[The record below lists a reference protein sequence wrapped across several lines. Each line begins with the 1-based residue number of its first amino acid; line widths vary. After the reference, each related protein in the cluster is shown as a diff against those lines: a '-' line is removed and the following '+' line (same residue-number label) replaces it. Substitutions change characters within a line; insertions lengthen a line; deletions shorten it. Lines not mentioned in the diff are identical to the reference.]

1 MLTDLHAGQPL
12 LTAGVA
18 PAQAAAGMV
27 LVHGRG
33 GDAPDMLNFA
43 QDLGLRDIAC
53 VAPQAANN
61 TWYPQRFIA
70 PLALNEPWLT
80 SALQAVE
87 RALATLQA
95 GGLPRERL
103 YLVGFSQGA
112 CLVLEYAA
120 RNAQR
125 YAGVFGLSGGLI
137 GPDTLARHD
146 TGSLAGT
153 PVFLGCNEEDPHIP
167 KHRVEHAA
175 STLTALGAVVETRFY
190 PGYGHG
196 VHPDEIARIR
206 AYVGEA

>member
-1 MLTDLHAGQPL
+1 MPTDPHSGQPL

-18 PAQAAAGMV
+18 PAQAAVGLV

-33 GDAPDMLNFA
+33 GDAPDMLNLA
-43 QDLGLRDIAC
+43 QALGLRDITY

-87 RALATLQA
+87 RAVEALRT
-95 GGLPRERL
+95 GGLPPERT
-103 YLVGFSQGA
+103 YLLGFSQGA
-112 CLVLEYAA
+112 CLTLEYAA

-137 GPDTLARHD
+137 GPDALERHD

-153 PVFLGCNEEDPHIP
+153 PIFLGCNEDDPHIP
-167 KHRVEHAA
+167 RRRVEHAA
-175 STLTALGAVVETRFY
+175 ATLTALGAVVETRFY

-196 VHPDEIARIR
+196 VNQDEIERIR
-206 AYVGEA
+206 EYLGAV